1 MAMSRAVASCTD
13 AKAQQRDDTRRRE
26 VGRICMHAPGL
37 VATPF
42 PSAAPVVGQCKLQ
55 AEVHER
61 AQRGTP
67 PPLTVE
73 ARSQSRVGLR
83 AAVVIGQGDG

>member
-42 PSAAPVVGQCKLQ
+42 PSAAPVVGQCKPQ

-61 AQRGTP
+61 ARRGTP

>member
-1 MAMSRAVASCTD
+1 MSILH
-13 AKAQQRDDTRRRE
+13 RRQGAAA
-26 VGRICMHAPGL
+26 GRQEEAGGGADMQGMHAPGSDP
-37 VATPF
+37 VSSTA
-42 PSAAPVVGQCKLQ
+42 SVVGQCKLQ